1 MEQTYTWQHV
11 DNPSIQNE
19 ARVQFHRT
27 GLTASGTQVGEGY
40 EATWE
45 LSAVEN
51 WVTQNVE
58 VNVVGDG
65 WERHLELTRTEDGEW
80 TSTTKESGTQP
91 NGLPSP
97 GIVQPADLETA
108 LDCDLGLCPL
118 TNTMPIRR
126 LGLLEEDVSKT
137 PLIMAWIDMPSLQ
150 VIASD
155 QYYSSI
161 DSHKVRY
168 ASGTRGVD
176 VELEVD
182 EDGVVVHY
190 PDMARRV

>member
-1 MEQTYTWQHV
+1 MAH
-11 DNPSIQNE
+11 
-19 ARVQFHRT
+19 
-27 GLTASGTQVGEGY
+27 GLGGVRQMRLDAFAERFSSAGY
-40 EATWE
+40 RCLLFDYRRFGA
-45 LSAVEN
+45 
-51 WVTQNVE
+51 
-58 VNVVGDG
+58 
-65 WERHLELTRTEDGEW
+65 
-80 TSTTKESGTQP
+80 
-91 NGLPSP
+91 SP
-97 GIVQPADLETA
+97 GEPRQLLSVRRQLE
-108 LDCDLGLCPL
+108 DWRNVP
-118 TNTMPIRR
+118 
-126 LGLLEEDVSKT
+126 ET

-161 DSHKVRY
+161 DSLKVRY